1 MNMNKTKSQ
10 QAQEYAE
17 KKTNEQI
24 SENYGS
30 MIMRRR
36 VQKFDSYDI
45 EQAFEDGYTAGEQ
58 SQWRSVEEK
67 PQKNGDYLICTE
79 YGEIEIAFWEDNYWL
94 GNDSY
99 PVRCATHWR
108 ELPTLPDTNTEKK

>member
-1 MNMNKTKSQ
+1 MSKTIEE
-10 QAQEYAE
+10 AMLRAWQEYRYGPDHEFDPDEPIRPSGNFE
-17 KKTNEQI
+17 K
-24 SENYGS
+24 GF
-30 MIMRRR
+30 M
-36 VQKFDSYDI
+36 
-45 EQAFEDGYTAGEQ
+45 AGLNF
-58 SQWRSVEEK
+58 SLSHQWRSVEEK

>member
-1 MNMNKTKSQ
+1 MNKTKSQ

-17 KKTNEQI
+17 KKLLTEYPDSAFTQI
-24 SENYGS
+24 DKT
-30 MIMRRR
+30 
-36 VQKFDSYDI
+36 VPLFDAYDI
-45 EQAFEDGYTAGEQ
+45 QQAYSDGYTACEQ
-58 SQWRSVEEK
+58 SMWRSVEEK

-108 ELPTLPDTNTEKK
+108 ELPSLPDTNTEKR